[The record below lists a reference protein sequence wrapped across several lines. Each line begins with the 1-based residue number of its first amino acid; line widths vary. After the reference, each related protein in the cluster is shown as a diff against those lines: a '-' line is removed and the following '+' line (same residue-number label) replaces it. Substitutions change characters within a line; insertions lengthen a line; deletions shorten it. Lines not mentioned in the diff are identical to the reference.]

1 MVVLHPA
8 GDLSEHVTE
17 EESMKSKIIAAIAA
31 LLIWSFPVSAVDQG
45 DVAPTWQAKTFEGDS
60 VSFPELAG
68 GKPAVLL
75 FWASWCDY
83 CAAFMPYLKEIQ
95 EDYGT
100 DRIEIVAVNAKERD
114 GDPDAYR
121 AKIDFPIVAI
131 RDGDVIAAAY
141 GVKFIPGLMV
151 INGDGMI
158 SYKRGWTELP
168 AGQTVAQLWSEQVR
182 AALDEAL

>member
-1 MVVLHPA
+1 VKL
-8 GDLSEHVTE
+8 
-17 EESMKSKIIAAIAA
+17 KILTFIAAM
-31 LLIWSFPVSAVDQG
+31 LILSTSAVAVDQG
-45 DVAPTWQAKTFEGDS
+45 DVAPAWQAKTFDGQA
-60 VSFPELAG
+60 VSFPELAS
-68 GKPAVLL
+68 GKPVVLL

-95 EDYGT
+95 EDYGA

-131 RDGDVIAAAY
+131 RGGDDIAAAY
-141 GVKFIPGLMV
+141 GVKFIPGLFV
-151 INGDGMI
+151 VNGDGTV
-158 SYKRGWTELP
+158 SYRRGWTELP

-182 AALDEAL
+182 AALDAAL